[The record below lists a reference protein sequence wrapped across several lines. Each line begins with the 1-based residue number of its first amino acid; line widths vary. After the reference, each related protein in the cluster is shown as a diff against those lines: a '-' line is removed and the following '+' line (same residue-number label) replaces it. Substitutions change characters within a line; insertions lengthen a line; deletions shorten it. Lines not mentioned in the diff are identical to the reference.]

1 MSDSGSGSGDG
12 DDGPTW
18 VDADPADDAERRL
31 DRRAGAGALARA
43 EARRDTTVRRW
54 DVVSPSATRIG
65 RARAGDADLPERVR
79 RLHDER
85 HPATEGHAERAHRLD
100 RLRITQALCNALDL
114 TRWQRDRV
122 LGVMD
127 GLDLTAFG
135 SQRAIEKVALVVVRH
150 VVDAERREYLGL
162 DDESYV
168 ADLDPD
174 EMTDLYERFRTLS
187 IKSDGTFERLLEQ
200 YGLGTT
206 NLNRLDN
213 VLAEQMDEL
222 GLREAVF
229 GRNPNR
235 DPALPAT
242 TPEPAD

>member
-1 MSDSGSGSGDG
+1 MSDSGGGD
-12 DDGPTW
+12 PTW
-18 VDADPADDAERRL
+18 IDADEADDAERRV
-31 DRRAGAGALARA
+31 DRRAGAGALDRA
-43 EARRDTTVRRW
+43 EARRDTTTRRW

-65 RARAGDADLPERVR
+65 RPRAGDADVPERVR

-85 HPATEGHAERAHRLD
+85 HPATEGHSERAHRLD

-135 SQRAIEKVALVVVRH
+135 SQRAIEKVALVVIRH
-150 VVDAERREYLGL
+150 VVDAERRGYLGL

-168 ADLDPD
+168 ADLDSD
-174 EMTDLYERFRTLS
+174 EMTDLYERFRALS
-187 IKSDGTFERLLEQ
+187 ITSDDTFERLLDR
-200 YGLGTT
+200 YGLETT
-206 NLNRLDN
+206 SLNRLDN
-213 VLAEQMDEL
+213 VLSEQLDERDL
-222 GLREAVF
+222 HDAVF

-235 DPALPAT
+235 DPALPAHV
-242 TPEPAD
+242 PEPAD